1 MNKIT
6 GKFCELLPFSSQ
18 YIRDIYNIEID
29 LNRLTYF
36 SENMKLISLEKYI
49 DYFDKQLK
57 NHYHIF
63 FMVKKRSTGEVIGYL
78 YTYNYNPSNGYIYM
92 SISSDENINSLYAI
106 AEAGILFIN
115 YLFSRYSLRKIYA
128 EVYGFNLKSRHI
140 VENTGFS
147 LEGELKKHRYYNGQ
161 YHSLLTYALY
171 KDFFLKQK
179 KIKMILNRKVVD

>member
-1 MNKIT
+1 MVI
-6 GKFCELLPFSSQ
+6 
-18 YIRDIYNIEID
+18 
-29 LNRLTYF
+29 
-36 SENMKLISLEKYI
+36 SEKNMKTIYLALGY
-49 DYFDKQLK
+49 
-57 NHYHIF
+57 
-63 FMVKKRSTGEVIGYL
+63 IGYL

-92 SISSDENINSLYAI
+92 SISSDENKNSLYAI

-147 LEGELKKHRYYNGQ
+147 LKGDLKEDRYYDGQ

-171 KDFFLKQK
+171 RDIFLKQK
-179 KIKMILNRKVVD
+179 NVKIILSRQNSI